1 MWQQFMSFTLPASLI
16 LTSAQALYSQQLWH
30 KCIFK
35 YPGEMGVTINTT
47 GSSGD
52 DTDEL

>member
-16 LTSAQALYSQQLWH
+16 LTCAKVLHSQQLWH
-30 KCIFK
+30 KRIFR
-35 YPGEMGVTINTT
+35 YSGEMVVAINTT
-47 GSSGD
+47 GSSSD